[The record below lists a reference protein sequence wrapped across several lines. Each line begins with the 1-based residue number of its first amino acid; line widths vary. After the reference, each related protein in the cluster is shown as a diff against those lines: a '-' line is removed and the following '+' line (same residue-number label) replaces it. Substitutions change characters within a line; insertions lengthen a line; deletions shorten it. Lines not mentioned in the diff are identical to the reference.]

1 MARKVTENTLH
12 EKRGTGG
19 AASED
24 DTNEADGVESDFDDG
39 VHNWG
44 FVVAGLRS
52 RKANEIRQTFF
63 ACRRKAAA

>member
-1 MARKVTENTLH
+1 MPPKFTENTLH

-19 AASED
+19 AASEED
-24 DTNEADGVESDFDDG
+24 SNEADGVESDFDDG

-63 ACRRKAAA
+63 ACRRNAAA